1 MKVLVKCSRIFWEE
15 EGNVYKTKP
24 KTIQSQV
31 NYRNSR
37 LKMIEK
43 FKDIILE
50 KKNRKESE
58 DED

>member
-1 MKVLVKCSRIFWEE
+1 MKVLVKCSRIVWEDR
-15 EGNVYKTKP
+15 GNVYKTKP

-43 FKDIILE
+43 FKDIIWE

-58 DED
+58 NED

>member
-1 MKVLVKCSRIFWEE
+1 MKVLVKCSRIVWEE

-50 KKNRKESE
+50 NKNRKE
-58 DED
+58 

>member
-1 MKVLVKCSRIFWEE
+1 MKVLVKCSRIVWEE

-50 KKNRKESE
+50 NKNRKESE